1 MAPYHHLC
9 SQIENSFR
17 WKLRRIAVP
26 STKTNRAICQIL
38 YYEGFLSS
46 IATGN
51 TKGPYAYSYNEP
63 VTPDNVAE
71 QRLWLDLKYRD
82 GLPAMNSLRVV
93 SKPSRRVSLTA
104 DQVKLFAGM
113 RRASPLIKPMEL
125 GQVTIL
131 KTPAG
136 IVEISAALKYD
147 MGGEILCIAK

>member
-1 MAPYHHLC
+1 MAPFHYLC

-38 YYEGFLSS
+38 YHEGFLSG

-51 TKGPYAYSYNEP
+51 TKGPYAYAYNAS

-82 GLPAMNSLRVV
+82 GLPALSSLKVV
-93 SKPSRRVSLTA
+93 SKPSRKVSLTA
-104 DQVKLFAGM
+104 DEVKLMAGM
-113 RRASPLIKPMEL
+113 RKASTLIKPMQI

-131 KTPAG
+131 STPAG
-136 IVEISAALKYD
+136 IVELNAALKFNA
-147 MGGEILCIAK
+147 GGEVLCIAT